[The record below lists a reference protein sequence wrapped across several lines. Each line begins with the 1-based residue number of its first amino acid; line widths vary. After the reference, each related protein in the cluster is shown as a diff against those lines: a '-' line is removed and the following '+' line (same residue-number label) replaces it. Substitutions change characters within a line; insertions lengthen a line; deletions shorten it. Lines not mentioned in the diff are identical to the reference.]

1 MPELPEVET
10 LRRQLQNTLPGRTIR
25 DVWFSDSLPKLLRG
39 PNEETFVESICGTSI
54 VAVGR
59 RGKWLILELSNRRS
73 LVAHLRMTGRWF
85 LRYADEPEDQYLR
98 ATITLD
104 SGHELRW
111 CDVRKFGT
119 WDLVENPEEV
129 TGASGAEPLSDDFT
143 AETILKAAASR
154 RAPIKSF
161 LLDQRRIAGLGNI
174 YTDEAL
180 WDSSIHPLRP
190 AGSVS
195 LAEANRLRD
204 AIVRVLTDSIESGGS
219 SMRDYLDSNGRA
231 GRFQERWRVY
241 KHEGRPCLRCGTVI
255 VKIKVGGRGTHYCP
269 TCQTAAASEAVSSVS
284 ATDDVTLRSSDTSG

>member
-10 LRRQLQNTLPGRTIR
+10 LRRQLERALPGRTIA
-25 DVWFSDSLPKLLRG
+25 DVWFSSSLPRLLRHC
-39 PNEETFVESICGTSI
+39 NEEQFAEALCGRSI
-54 VAVGR
+54 VSVRR
-59 RGKWLILELSNRRS
+59 RGKWLILDLSSGFS

-85 LRYADEPEDQYLR
+85 LRSVGDAEDQYLR

-104 SGHELRW
+104 DGNELRF

-119 WDLVENPEEV
+119 WDLVENSDDV
-129 TGASGAEPLSDDFT
+129 TGDSGLEPLETAFT
-143 AETILKAAASR
+143 PEDILQAAAGR

-195 LAEANRLRD
+195 PEEAGRLHA
-204 AIVRVLTDSIESGGS
+204 AIVRVLLESIESGGS

-241 KHEGRPCLRCGTVI
+241 KHAGLPCLRCGTEI
-255 VKIKVGGRGTHYCP
+255 CKIKVGGRGTHFCP
-269 TCQTAAASEAVSSVS
+269 TCQQAPAPATASLATAHRGEAG
-284 ATDDVTLRSSDTSG
+284 T